1 LVLVLVLLL
10 SEFPV
15 LGANTSE
22 VVVMEAIL
30 PTSIATAVNIKISFI
45 CINNGVTQGLLSNVV
60 RMANY
65 QSEYKQQN
73 KIDLGTCTKCTKW
86 KSYK

>member
-1 LVLVLVLLL
+1 LF
-10 SEFPV
+10 EFPV

-22 VVVMEAIL
+22 VVVMETIL
-30 PTSIATAVNIKISFI
+30 PTSITTAVNIKISFV
-45 CINNGVTQGLLSNVV
+45 CINNGVTRDLLRNVV

-73 KIDLGTCTKCTKW
+73 KN
-86 KSYK
+86 